1 MSRARHFKVLR
12 RGKQD
17 NLSGVRVNQSE
28 HFRADGAEPIVNNLM
43 KVVGSTKENGQFGF
57 GQVEA
62 KELAADVIIEAG
74 AASRV
79 GTLSN
84 HFRPFPSPDHWDGN
98 FNDTSAHGRSGAY
111 AFFAPMYMAAISA
124 TAEQT
129 KHRTITT
136 RLRCS
141 SSCPNGRTARY
152 RAT

>member
-17 NLSGVRVNQSE
+17 NLSAVRVNQSE

-84 HFRPFPSPDHWDGN
+84 HFRPFLSQITG
-98 FNDTSAHGRSGAY
+98 T
-111 AFFAPMYMAAISA
+111 A
-124 TAEQT
+124 TL
-129 KHRTITT
+129 TT
-136 RLRCS
+136 RRLMAVLALTRSLRRCRW
-141 SSCPNGRTARY
+141 PP
-152 RAT
+152 